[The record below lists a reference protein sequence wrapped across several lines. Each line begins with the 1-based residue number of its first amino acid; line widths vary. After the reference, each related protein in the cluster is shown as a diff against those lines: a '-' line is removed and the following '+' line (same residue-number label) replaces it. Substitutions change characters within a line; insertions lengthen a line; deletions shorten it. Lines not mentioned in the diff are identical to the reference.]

1 MNESKA
7 LQNVNFVC
15 VVFFFF
21 FFFNIAVLECLEKR
35 EKVDRKIKIKRE
47 EESSDMTKS

>member
-1 MNESKA
+1 
-7 LQNVNFVC
+7 VVC
-15 VVFFFF
+15 EVFFF

>member
-1 MNESKA
+1 
-7 LQNVNFVC
+7 VVC
-15 VVFFFF
+15 EVFFFF
-21 FFFNIAVLECLEKR
+21 YIAVLECLEKR